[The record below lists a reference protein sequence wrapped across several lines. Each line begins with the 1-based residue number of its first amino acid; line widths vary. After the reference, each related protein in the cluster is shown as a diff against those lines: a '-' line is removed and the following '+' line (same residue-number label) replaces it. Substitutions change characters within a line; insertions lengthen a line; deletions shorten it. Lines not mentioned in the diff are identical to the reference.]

1 MKNLRYNNWLNSEL
15 VDEATKAKLRL
26 MDDKTIEDHF
36 GKELEYGTGGI
47 RAILAPGSNKL
58 NIFTIRKAS
67 LAFAQYLL
75 RHYKDARSKGV
86 VIAHDNRFMSK
97 EFTIEAARIFASNG
111 IKAYVFKSLRPTPQ
125 LSFSVRHLKAVG
137 GIVITASHNP
147 KEYNGFKPYGPDGG
161 QLVPSQIE
169 QLLPFYQTIENEL
182 DVRVVAKADDPLI
195 EVLDESLDKLYFDQV
210 YNITL
215 NKTLRTDDFKIVYS
229 PQHGAGYQGV
239 NYLLKKLGYNLI
251 NVEEQSDPDPNF
263 SGTASPN
270 PEDAKAYDLAIKK
283 AIEHKA
289 DIILTTDPDADR
301 LGLVTLKDNQ
311 PLYFSGNQTGALL
324 IDYIIRYLKN
334 NDLLKKNH
342 ILFNTIVTS
351 NLGAKIAMANGIKV
365 VSTLT
370 GFKFI
375 GEQIK
380 LLEIEN
386 KYDFLFGYE
395 ESYGYLIEETIA
407 RDKDALQAV
416 VLISEMA
423 NYYSKVGKSL
433 DAALEELYQKYG
445 YHIEEVES
453 ITMSGVDGSARIKDI
468 MAKLRA
474 NPLTKLGGSSV
485 AVFED
490 YATSTQLKNQIK
502 TTINLP
508 PSDVLRYT
516 LDNETVV
523 AVRPSGTEPKI
534 KFYYNGV
541 GESRQACLK
550 QIALIKKEIKEIIK

>member
-1 MKNLRYNNWLNSEL
+1 MKNQRYSNWLNSPL
-15 VDEATKAKLRL
+15 VDETTKATLRL

-36 GKELEYGTGGI
+36 GKDLEFGTAGL

-75 RHYKDARSKGV
+75 RHHKDARSKGV

-97 EFTIEAARIFASNG
+97 EFTLEAARIFASNG
-111 IKAYVFKSLRPTPQ
+111 IKAYIFKSLRPTPQ

-182 DVRVVAKADDPLI
+182 EIKVVAKADDQLI

-210 YNITL
+210 YNISL
-215 NKTLRTDDFKIVYS
+215 NKSLRTDDFKIVYS

-251 NVEEQSDPDPNF
+251 NVEEQSTPDPNF

-283 AIEHKA
+283 AIEHNA
-289 DIILTTDPDADR
+289 NIILTTDPDADR
-301 LGLVTLKDNQ
+301 LGLVTLKDKQ

-324 IDYIIRYLKN
+324 IDYIIRFLKN
-334 NDLLKKNH
+334 NDLFKKNH

-351 NLGAKIAMANGIKV
+351 NLGAKIAQANGVKV

-380 LLEIEN
+380 LLENDN
-386 KYDFLFGYE
+386 KFDFLFGYE
-395 ESYGYLIEETIA
+395 ESFGYLINGQIA

-416 VLISEMA
+416 VLIAEMA
-423 NYYSKVGKSL
+423 NYYSKIGKTL
-433 DAALEELYQKYG
+433 DVALDDLYQKYG
-445 YHIEEVES
+445 YHLEETES
-453 ITMSGVDGSARIKDI
+453 ISMPGVDGRSRINNI
-468 MAKLRA
+468 MDKLR
-474 NPLTKLGGSSV
+474 NSSIK
-485 AVFED
+485 ALAGISIDFSED
-490 YATSTQLKNQIK
+490 FQSSIHLKNGIK
-502 TTINLP
+502 SNIILP
-508 PSDVLRYT
+508 KADVIKYT
-516 LDNETVV
+516 LENETVV

-534 KFYYNGV
+534 KFYYNTV
-541 GESRQACLK
+541 GKSENECIK
-550 QIALIKKEIKEIIK
+550 QIEQLKKEMLDLIK

>member
-1 MKNLRYNNWLNSEL
+1 MKNQRYSNWLNSPL
-15 VDEATKAKLRL
+15 VDETTKAKLRL

-75 RHYKDARSKGV
+75 RHHKDARSKGV

-97 EFTIEAARIFASNG
+97 EFTLEAARIFASNG
-111 IKAYVFKSLRPTPQ
+111 IKAYIFKSLRPTPQ

-182 DVRVVAKADDPLI
+182 EVKVLAKADDPLI

-210 YNITL
+210 YNISL
-215 NKTLRTDDFKIVYS
+215 NKSLRTDDFKIVYS

-239 NYLLKKLGYNLI
+239 NYLLKKLGYQLI
-251 NVEEQSDPDPNF
+251 NVEEQSNPDPNF

-270 PEDAKAYDLAIKK
+270 PEDVKAYDLAIKK
-283 AIEHKA
+283 AIEHNA
-289 DIILTTDPDADR
+289 NIILTTDPDADR
-301 LGLVTLKDNQ
+301 LGVVILKDKQ

-324 IDYIIRYLKN
+324 IDYIIRFLKN
-334 NDLLKKNH
+334 NDLFKKNH

-351 NLGAKIAMANGIKV
+351 NLGAKIALSHGVKV

-380 LLEIEN
+380 LLENDN
-386 KYDFLFGYE
+386 KFDFLFGYE
-395 ESYGYLIEETIA
+395 ESYGYLIKDSIA

-423 NYYSKVGKSL
+423 NFYSKVGKTL
-433 DAALEELYQKYG
+433 DIALEELYQKYG
-445 YHIEEVES
+445 YHLEETES
-453 ITMSGVDGSARIKDI
+453 ISMPGVDGRSRINKI
-468 MAKLRA
+468 MDKLR
-474 NPLTKLGGSSV
+474 NSSIK
-485 AVFED
+485 ALAGISIDFSED
-490 YATSTQLKNQIK
+490 FQSSIRLKNGIK
-502 TTINLP
+502 SNIILP
-508 PSDVLRYT
+508 KADVIKYT
-516 LDNETVV
+516 LENETVV

-534 KFYYNGV
+534 KFYYNTV
-541 GESRQACLK
+541 GKSENECIK
-550 QIALIKKEIKEIIK
+550 QIEQLKKEMLDLIK

>member
-1 MKNLRYNNWLNSEL
+1 MKNQRYSNWLNSPL
-15 VDEATKAKLRL
+15 VDETTKAKLRL

-36 GKELEYGTGGI
+36 GKELDFGTAGL

-75 RHYKDARSKGV
+75 RHHKDARSKGV

-97 EFTIEAARIFASNG
+97 EFTLEAARIFASNG
-111 IKAYVFKSLRPTPQ
+111 IKTYIFKSLRPTPQ

-182 DVRVVAKADDPLI
+182 EVKVLAKADDPLI

-210 YNITL
+210 YNISL
-215 NKTLRTDDFKIVYS
+215 NKSLRTDDFKIVYS

-239 NYLLKKLGYNLI
+239 NYLLKKLGYQLI
-251 NVEEQSDPDPNF
+251 NVEEQSNPDPNF

-270 PEDAKAYDLAIKK
+270 PEDVKAYDLAIKK
-283 AIEHKA
+283 AIEHNA
-289 DIILTTDPDADR
+289 NIILTTDPDADR
-301 LGLVTLKDNQ
+301 LGVVILKDKQ

-324 IDYIIRYLKN
+324 IDYIIRFLKN
-334 NDLLKKNH
+334 NDLFKKNH

-351 NLGAKIAMANGIKV
+351 NLGAKIALSHGVKV

-380 LLEIEN
+380 LLENDN
-386 KYDFLFGYE
+386 KFDFLFGYE
-395 ESYGYLIEETIA
+395 ESYGYLIKDSIA

-423 NYYSKVGKSL
+423 NFYSKVGKTL
-433 DAALEELYQKYG
+433 DIALEELYQKYG
-445 YHIEEVES
+445 YHLEETES
-453 ITMSGVDGSARIKDI
+453 ISMPGVDGRSRINKI
-468 MAKLRA
+468 MDKLR
-474 NPLTKLGGSSV
+474 NSSIK
-485 AVFED
+485 ALAGISIDFSED
-490 YATSTQLKNQIK
+490 FQSSIRLKNGIK
-502 TTINLP
+502 SNIILP
-508 PSDVLRYT
+508 KADVIKYT
-516 LDNETVV
+516 LENETVV

-534 KFYYNGV
+534 KFYYNTV
-541 GESRQACLK
+541 GKSENECIK
-550 QIALIKKEIKEIIK
+550 QIEQLKKEMLDLIK

>member
-1 MKNLRYNNWLNSEL
+1 MKNQRYSNWLNSPL
-15 VDEATKAKLRL
+15 VDETTKAKLRL

-36 GKELEYGTGGI
+36 GKELDFGTAGL

-75 RHYKDARSKGV
+75 RHHKDARSKGV

-97 EFTIEAARIFASNG
+97 EFTLEAARIFASNG
-111 IKAYVFKSLRPTPQ
+111 IKAYIFKSLRPTPQ

-182 DVRVVAKADDPLI
+182 EVKVLAKADDPLI

-210 YNITL
+210 YNISL
-215 NKTLRTDDFKIVYS
+215 NKSLRTDDFKIVYS

-239 NYLLKKLGYNLI
+239 NYLLKKLGYQLI
-251 NVEEQSDPDPNF
+251 NVEEQSNPDPNF

-270 PEDAKAYDLAIKK
+270 PEDVKAYDLAIKK
-283 AIEHKA
+283 AIEHNA
-289 DIILTTDPDADR
+289 NIILTTDPDADR
-301 LGLVTLKDNQ
+301 LGLVILKDKQ

-324 IDYIIRYLKN
+324 IDYIIRFLKN
-334 NDLLKKNH
+334 NDLFKKNH

-351 NLGAKIAMANGIKV
+351 NLGAKIALSHGVKV

-380 LLEIEN
+380 LLENDN
-386 KYDFLFGYE
+386 KFDFLFGYE
-395 ESYGYLIEETIA
+395 ESYGYLIKDSIA

-423 NYYSKVGKSL
+423 NFYSKVGKTL
-433 DAALEELYQKYG
+433 DIALEELYQKYG
-445 YHIEEVES
+445 YHLEETES
-453 ITMSGVDGSARIKDI
+453 ISMPGVDGRSRINKI
-468 MAKLRA
+468 MDKLR
-474 NPLTKLGGSSV
+474 NSSIK
-485 AVFED
+485 ALAGISIDFSED
-490 YATSTQLKNQIK
+490 FQSSIRLKNGIK
-502 TTINLP
+502 SNIILP
-508 PSDVLRYT
+508 KADVIKYT
-516 LDNETVV
+516 LENETVV

-534 KFYYNGV
+534 KFYYNTV
-541 GESRQACLK
+541 GKSENECIK
-550 QIALIKKEIKEIIK
+550 QIEQLKKEMLDLIK